1 MLLHDPNRFVM
12 LKRPLLRSAIANFP
26 PTFIPPH
33 ACQRCWRGRKDPLE
47 DSMMSSSHS
56 ETLGSSL
63 DVEDGIGTL
72 NGSDEY
78 VSGSG
83 TPRVTQVQAARAFAV

>member
-26 PTFIPPH
+26 LTFLPPH
-33 ACQRCWRGRKDPLE
+33 ACQRCRRGRKDRLE

-56 ETLGSSL
+56 DALSSSL
-63 DVEDGIGTL
+63 DIEDGIGTL
-72 NGSDEY
+72 NGSDENI
-78 VSGSG
+78 SGSG
-83 TPRVTQVQAARAFAV
+83 TPQVTQVQAARAFAV